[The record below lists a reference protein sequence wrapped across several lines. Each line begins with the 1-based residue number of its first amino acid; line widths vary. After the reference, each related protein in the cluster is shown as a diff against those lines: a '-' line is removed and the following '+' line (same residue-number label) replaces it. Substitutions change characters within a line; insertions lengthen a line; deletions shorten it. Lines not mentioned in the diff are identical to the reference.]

1 MKTNRRDFLRRSA
14 AAGTA
19 LALPG
24 GLLSLR
30 GAPAPG
36 SVLGA
41 NGDIRVAVVGFNSR
55 GMDHINGFRKL
66 PGVRLV
72 ALCDV
77 DRTVLDR
84 EATRLAD
91 DGNPVATY
99 TDVRKLLESKEVDA
113 IATATPNHWHAL
125 ISIWACQAG
134 KDVYVEKPVSHN
146 AWEGRQIVHAARQYN
161 RIVQTGTQ
169 SRSNPGLQEA
179 VAWIRDGNL
188 GDITLVR
195 GLCYKPRQ
203 SIGKVS
209 GPTPVPDTVDY
220 DLWCGPAPMEPLMR
234 EKLHYDWHW
243 VFSTGNGDL
252 GNQGIHQMD
261 IGRWVLGENHLSPLV
276 FSVGGRFGYV
286 DDGNT
291 PNTQIVYH
299 GYAKAPLIFEV
310 RGLPRSQEFHD
321 PKAWGQNMDDF
332 RGARVGVIVECRN
345 GTLVIPSYDS
355 AIAYDRDGNEVKRFK
370 GGADHYA
377 NFIAAVRSRNAG
389 TLNAEILEGHL
400 SSALC
405 HTGNVSYRMGETL
418 APGAIRER
426 FQELPEMAESFD
438 RMAAHLTANGVD
450 LTASPITLGAFL
462 KMDPASEQ
470 FEKNRE
476 ANHQLAG
483 AYRKGFEVPA
493 RV

>member
-310 RGLPRSQEFHD
+310 RGLPAPRSSTIPRH
-321 PKAWGQNMDDF
+321 
-332 RGARVGVIVECRN
+332 GARTWMIF
-345 GTLVIPSYDS
+345 
-355 AIAYDRDGNEVKRFK
+355 A
-370 GGADHYA
+370 
-377 NFIAAVRSRNAG
+377 
-389 TLNAEILEGHL
+389 
-400 SSALC
+400 
-405 HTGNVSYRMGETL
+405 
-418 APGAIRER
+418 APG
-426 FQELPEMAESFD
+426 S
-438 RMAAHLTANGVD
+438 G
-450 LTASPITLGAFL
+450 
-462 KMDPASEQ
+462 
-470 FEKNRE
+470 
-476 ANHQLAG
+476 
-483 AYRKGFEVPA
+483 
-493 RV
+493 